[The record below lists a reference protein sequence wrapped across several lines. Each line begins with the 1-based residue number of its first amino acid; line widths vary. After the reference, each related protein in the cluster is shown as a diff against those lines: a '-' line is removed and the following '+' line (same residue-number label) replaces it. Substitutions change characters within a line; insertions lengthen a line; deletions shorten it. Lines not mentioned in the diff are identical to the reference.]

1 MMVITLLAELGAL
14 VLLRIPN
21 ILQQKAE
28 DSDDQDD
35 EVLVVVMV
43 KFHYTVSNSIT
54 ECKIPLHS
62 VKFHYR
68 VPNSIHSVKF
78 HYTVTAEC

>member
-14 VLLRIPN
+14 VPLRIPN

-35 EVLVVVMV
+35 DGVGGGDGQ
-43 KFHYTVSNSIT
+43 
-54 ECKIPLHS
+54 IPLHS
-62 VKFHYR
+62 VKFHY
-68 VPNSIHSVKF
+68 
-78 HYTVTAEC
+78 TV